1 MPSRSKGQNDHQQH
15 NWEPS
20 EVFELLAWL
29 DYCLEHKLD
38 FEKSVVDHL
47 SKTTGRYHNL
57 ARIKRKLTRE
67 WNLWG
72 SIELNTLRDLYDGG
86 SKTLHG
92 YTDEDRAAIRQAKEQ
107 IGSPSRRFRLRSA
120 STIPS
125 ISSPPSLSSTSL
137 LSSRSPSG
145 PDRRQ
150 LSETAT
156 LRSRARSRSRDVFSI
171 PSDSGDEETLQRR
184 KVRKIRPAN
193 PSRKTKRSNSLAREV
208 SSVIEREPRRHP
220 RLPGQVDRAQQPARS
235 SSYTDAASQTADS
248 MLELETRI
256 TGLETELARKIK
268 ELEDIQRECLEHK
281 DYVFTLSNRLSA
293 AQDECDVVRHS
304 ITAASDHRDDPAM
317 QHVLRYELESL
328 RRQMSK
334 IQRQRQAIAKLETD
348 SLKPSLNTIREEVDL
363 IKSEIRD
370 ACFSIDLGVPMFA
383 DAGDTSRRDGTTID
397 AWARRI
403 AGCSMSKLIASNLAK
418 GDGPEV
424 LSQTDLLAHQSLISE
439 PYFESDFLVK
449 AVKDFTDRFCKEL
462 SNCMR
467 QDNPIARK
475 LGTGSVPPVER
486 DPAPVQDILSGEIF
500 VPAFELA
507 LKLKSKLL
515 LSKTRYKLVFYKPGD
530 LFDPESMTRDGD
542 GVTEEVMSKYSR
554 GSLGLLK
561 RGTAENQSEIR
572 LCIFPALYSGLE
584 HGGENNLDAE
594 TDSIDRCIVN
604 SSQLMEDGSSVGLQE
619 FDLVVK
625 AVAMPTIVQ
634 HKAQTANS
642 AKGKAPGTGPMAN
655 TEPGLEDVIFGFDH
669 SHWKLYVPSYMSCS
683 ASKA

>member
-1 MPSRSKGQNDHQQH
+1 MESGTEDKIY
-15 NWEPS
+15 WEPS

-29 DYCLEHKLD
+29 DYCLENKLD
-38 FEKSVVDHL
+38 FETSVVDHL

-72 SIELNTLRDLYDGG
+72 SIELNTLKDLYDGG

-107 IGSPSRRFRLRSA
+107 IGSPSTRFRLRSA

-150 LSETAT
+150 PSETAT

-171 PSDSGDEETLQRR
+171 PSDSGDEETVCERVCPSPSISQHTSHRRPGRNLQTRQLQRR

-418 GDGPEV
+418 GG
-424 LSQTDLLAHQSLISE
+424 SE
-439 PYFESDFLVK
+439 TEILRALTAAAICEYVFESSFPHFISRESALLDQYRRVILTK
-449 AVKDFTDRFCKEL
+449 GTRRRRHRRMGRFTQQAC
-462 SNCMR
+462 
-467 QDNPIARK
+467 
-475 LGTGSVPPVER
+475 
-486 DPAPVQDILSGEIF
+486 
-500 VPAFELA
+500 
-507 LKLKSKLL
+507 
-515 LSKTRYKLVFYKPGD
+515 
-530 LFDPESMTRDGD
+530 
-542 GVTEEVMSKYSR
+542 
-554 GSLGLLK
+554 
-561 RGTAENQSEIR
+561 
-572 LCIFPALYSGLE
+572 
-584 HGGENNLDAE
+584 
-594 TDSIDRCIVN
+594 
-604 SSQLMEDGSSVGLQE
+604 
-619 FDLVVK
+619 
-625 AVAMPTIVQ
+625 
-634 HKAQTANS
+634 
-642 AKGKAPGTGPMAN
+642 
-655 TEPGLEDVIFGFDH
+655 
-669 SHWKLYVPSYMSCS
+669 
-683 ASKA
+683 